1 MPRCIPLLV
10 FLLSGVL
17 SLAQPKFDKRV
28 FRDKFTQGNL
38 MLLEGFYDSALTV
51 FLDCRKMDSTNAN
64 VNYKVGFLYLKSS
77 NRKKLA
83 EPFLA
88 FAVQYTAKKYM
99 EDEPAER
106 SAPEISNYYYAQA
119 LHLNH
124 KFDLATEYYNKFKEI
139 IGVKDK
145 ALLLEVNHLIEM
157 SFNAIEFTQK
167 PINCTIVNLG
177 DSVNSSFPDYSP
189 VITADESYIFFTS
202 RRPGMGGLNNRTLDG
217 GFFEDIWYC
226 KRKADGSWT
235 GALPLGPP
243 VNTMEHEATVGL
255 SADGYLM
262 LIYKDEMG
270 DGNIFLSE
278 FTGKEWTAPDKIDAT
293 NTVPTDINSKAWE
306 PSACV
311 TPDGNTLYFV
321 SDRKGGYGGRDIYR
335 VKRLPN
341 GNWSMAQNLG
351 PVINTPYDEDA
362 PFMHPDNRTLFF
374 SSTGHKSMGGFDI
387 FYAQLFDTAWG
398 PPANLGYPANTTDD
412 DIFYV
417 TSSDGKRGY
426 YASGKEGGL
435 GDKDIYMITFE
446 SSVVEPIVL
455 MKGFITLDG
464 KSDSIPPSVRITVRD
479 AETGE
484 EYSLVKPNPQT
495 GKYILILNPGDKA
508 TTFAITYE
516 ADSLQPI
523 VETITVDPKNAYT
536 EIEKGVDLKAINFE
550 TKAKGTVSVSG
561 VVKDA
566 AGNIVPLTRIIVKD
580 NLTGALLNTFY
591 PHSETGLYFFV
602 LDKGKDYNIS
612 YEAKNFL
619 FQSVNVNVPKKPEYS
634 EIKKDIILER
644 VKVGASIVMN
654 NIFFDSGK
662 STLRKQSNVEL
673 EKVIALMKEYDFI
686 KIEISGHTDSKGND
700 KQNEVLS
707 QQRAQAVVNYLVK
720 KGVDKNRLTAKG
732 YGEKKPIAK
741 EVLPNGKPD
750 MAGMQKNRRVELQI
764 VE

>member
-1 MPRCIPLLV
+1 MRKLLLGII
-10 FLLSGVL
+10 LLFAAVAVV
-17 SLAQPKFDKRV
+17 AQPNYDKRK
-28 FRDKFTQGNL
+28 FRDYFFQANL
-38 MLLEGFYDSALTV
+38 MMLEGLNDSAKTT
-51 FLDCRKMDSTNAN
+51 FLECFRMDSTNAN
-64 VNYKVGFLYLKSS
+64 VNYKLGVLYLRSGDEKF
-77 NRKKLA
+77 RA
-83 EPFLA
+83 EEFLKR
-88 FAVQYTAKKYM
+88 AVQNTSKKYV
-99 EDEPAER
+99 EDEPAEKK
-106 SAPEISNYYYAQA
+106 APEIANYYYAQA
-119 LHLNH
+119 LHFNH
-124 KFDLATEYYNKFKEI
+124 KFDPAIEYYNKFKEI
-139 IGVKDK
+139 LAGRDK
-145 ALLLEVNHLIEM
+145 VLLMELAQLTEM
-157 SFNAIEFTQK
+157 SYNAIEFTKK
-167 PINCTIVNLG
+167 PITCFITNLG
-177 DSVNSSFPDYSP
+177 DSVNSPFPDYSP
-189 VITADESYIFFTS
+189 VITADESYIYFTS
-202 RRPGMGGLNNRTLDG
+202 RRPGMGGLNNRELDG
-217 GFFEDIWYC
+217 SFLEDIWYC
-226 KRKADGSWT
+226 KKKPDGSWT
-235 GALPLGPP
+235 TAAPIGPP
-243 VNTMEHEATVGL
+243 VNSMEHEATVGL

-278 FTGKEWTAPDKIDAT
+278 YTGKDWTAPDKIDAT
-293 NTVPTDINSKAWE
+293 NTIPTDINTKSWE

-351 PVINTPYDEDA
+351 PVINTPFDEDA
-362 PFMHPDNRTLFF
+362 PFMHPDNKTLFF
-374 SSTGHKSMGGFDI
+374 SSKGHKSMGGFDI

-398 PPANLGYPANTTDD
+398 PPTNLGYPANTTDD

-417 TSSDGKRGY
+417 TSADGKRGY
-426 YASGKEGGL
+426 YASAQKDGKGE
-435 GDKDIYMITFE
+435 KDIYMITFE
-446 SSVVEPIVL
+446 NSVVEPIVL

-464 KSDSIPPSVRITVRD
+464 KADSIPPSVRITVRD

-484 EYSLVKPNPQT
+484 EISMIKPNPVT
-495 GKYILILNPGDKA
+495 GKYVIILNPGDKA
-508 TTFAITYE
+508 MTYAITYE

-536 EIEKGVDLKAINFE
+536 EIDRGVDLKGINFE

-561 VVKDA
+561 MVKDV
-566 AGNIVPLTRIIVKD
+566 AGNPVPLTNIIIKD
-580 NLTGALLNTFY
+580 NLSGALINMY
-591 PHSETGLYFFV
+591 HPNSESGLYYFV

-612 YEAKNFL
+612 FEAKHYL
-619 FQSVNVNVPKKPEYS
+619 FQSINVNIPKKPDYS
-634 EIKKDIILER
+634 EISKDIVLER

-673 EKVIALMKEYDFI
+673 AKVIALMKEYDFI

-720 KGVDKNRLTAKG
+720 KGVDKKRLIAKG
-732 YGEKKPIAK
+732 YGEKKPVAK

-750 MAGMQKNRRVELQI
+750 TEGMQKNRRVELQI
-764 VE
+764 IE